1 MRLLLIWLLTAA
13 VAAGLAALAIEDPG
27 SVLIVRGDYTVRLS
41 LALLVILLLV
51 ALMAVYFLIWLT
63 QSLLGMP
70 RKLRARS
77 QVRGER
83 KVAEQLTEGYLA
95 LLSGESTEA
104 ENLLGQVSHSSVL
117 GGLGAAWA
125 ASIQGSDKR
134 LAGHL
139 KTVRARQP
147 ERALMADF
155 AEARLALASGSSQAG
170 PILARLAERRPNN
183 PLVARLFAEAC
194 EREQDWPALLKLL
207 PALEKLGA
215 LPKPRLQAISA
226 RAYRG
231 YFQTCAKPGEAW
243 NKLAAKSRRR
253 VAAIAGFAK
262 RLIKDNQVAEAERLL
277 TESIQNQP
285 HAPDKTELNLL
296 TECYAELGGQSQE
309 RRNRLEGWLGRFGEE
324 PGLLLA
330 LARAHWRADN
340 PDAARAVYRRL
351 AEQSPAGVA
360 WVECAQMEESLGD
373 LAAALK
379 CHHAY
384 HKAQST
390 EH

>member
-27 SVLIVRGDYTVRLS
+27 SVLIVRGDYTLRLS

-51 ALMAVYFLIWLT
+51 ALMAVYFLVWLT

-70 RKLRARS
+70 RKLRAHS

-95 LLSGESTEA
+95 LLAGESTEA
-104 ENLLGQVSHSSVL
+104 ENLLKQVSESSVL

-125 ASIQGSDKR
+125 ASVQGSDKR
-134 LAGHL
+134 VDGYL
-139 KTVRARQP
+139 KAVRARQP

-155 AEARLALASGSSQAG
+155 AKARLALASGSADAK
-170 PILARLAERRPNN
+170 PILARLIERRPNN

-215 LPKPRLQAISA
+215 LPKQRLQAISA
-226 RAYRG
+226 SAYRG
-231 YFQTCAKPGEAW
+231 YFQTCLKPGEAW

-253 VAAIAGFAK
+253 AAAIAGFAG
-262 RLIKDNQVAEAERLL
+262 RLIKDNQMEQAERLL
-277 TESIQNQP
+277 TESIQNMP
-285 HAPDKTELNLL
+285 AAPDKTELGLL
-296 TECYAELGGQSQE
+296 TGCYAELGGESQE
-309 RRNRLEGWLGRFGEE
+309 RRSRLEGWLKRFGEE

-351 AEQSPAGVA
+351 AEQSPAGPA

-379 CHHAY
+379 CWHAY
-384 HKAQST
+384 HKAKST
-390 EH
+390 EN